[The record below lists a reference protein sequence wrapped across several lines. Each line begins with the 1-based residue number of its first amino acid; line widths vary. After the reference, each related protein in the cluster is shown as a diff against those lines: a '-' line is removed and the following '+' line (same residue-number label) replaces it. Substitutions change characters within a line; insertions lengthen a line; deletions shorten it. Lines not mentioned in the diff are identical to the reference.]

1 MFKFTKKENFKELEI
16 LKNILNII
24 SKIIIKLMTHSN
36 HQLYT
41 L

>member
-16 LKNILNII
+16 LKNMLNII
-24 SKIIIKLMTHSN
+24 SKVIIKLMTHSN
-36 HQLYT
+36 QQLYT